1 MTLALFWKG
10 ILAGLSVSII
20 IGPIGILIIQ
30 KTVTKDWLS
39 GFMSG
44 VGASL
49 SDMIYAAIAALSLG
63 FIINYV
69 QDHRLMFDVLATF
82 VLLALGLKIFLKNPI
97 KDVGHFK
104 QKGSSYLSDMLSTFM
119 FTIPNPLV
127 IFVMLAVFAK
137 FHVEV
142 ESGNWSEML
151 TLLLGVLVGANSWW
165 FTFTNVVSIFRNK
178 FNLRVLWWFNK
189 IAGTTIVA
197 IALIGFTVTLL
208 SDHLGVI

>member
-1 MTLALFWKG
+1 MLLELFWKG
-10 ILAGLSVSII
+10 ILAGLSVSVI

-44 VGASL
+44 LGASL

-69 QDHRLMFDVLATF
+69 HEHRLMFDILATL
-82 VLLALGLKIFLKNPI
+82 VLIILGVNIFLKNPI

-104 QKGSSYLSDMLSTFM
+104 QKGTSYLSDMLSTFM

-137 FHVEV
+137 FNVQI
-142 ESGNWSEML
+142 ESGNWTEMVS
-151 TLLLGVLVGANSWW
+151 LLFGVLIGANTWW
-165 FTFTNVVSIFRNK
+165 LVFTNLVSISRNK

-189 IAGTTIVA
+189 IAGATVVG
-197 IALIGFTVTLL
+197 IALIGFLIAL
-208 SDHLGVI
+208 FSEHLKF